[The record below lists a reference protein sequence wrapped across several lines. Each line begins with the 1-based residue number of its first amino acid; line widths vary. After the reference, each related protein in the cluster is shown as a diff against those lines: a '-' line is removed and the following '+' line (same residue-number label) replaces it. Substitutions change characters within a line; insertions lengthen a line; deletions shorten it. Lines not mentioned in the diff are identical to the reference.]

1 MSALKPAKY
10 AEMRCVHAGE
20 AVQCL
25 EKARQ
30 IAAAVHGRD
39 HPILES
45 FWEALAEA
53 KREVCFCLPV
63 SALQGVRSRGLCLS
77 LCAQKTCNSRL
88 WWTQPLIQW
97 FCWKCT
103 GPVFF

>member
-1 MSALKPAKY
+1 MNQG
-10 AEMRCVHAGE
+10 CVIAGE

-30 IAAAVHGRD
+30 IAASVHGRD

-53 KREVCFCLPV
+53 KKEVSFAYR
-63 SALQGVRSRGLCLS
+63 SQSSQFSEVRFLSGL
-77 LCAQKTCNSRL
+77 
-88 WWTQPLIQW
+88 
-97 FCWKCT
+97 
-103 GPVFF
+103 

>member
-1 MSALKPAKY
+1 MD
-10 AEMRCVHAGE
+10 AGE

-53 KREVCFCLPV
+53 KKEVSFAHQCQSL
-63 SALQGVRSRGLCLS
+63 ALSDASVARSVNPGDLAGLE
-77 LCAQKTCNSRL
+77 TV
-88 WWTQPLIQW
+88 
-97 FCWKCT
+97 
-103 GPVFF
+103 G

>member
-1 MSALKPAKY
+1 MD
-10 AEMRCVHAGE
+10 AGE

-53 KREVCFCLPV
+53 KKEARFCLPV
-63 SALQGVRSRGLCLS
+63 SS
-77 LCAQKTCNSRL
+77 L
-88 WWTQPLIQW
+88 
-97 FCWKCT
+97 
-103 GPVFF
+103 

>member
-53 KREVCFCLPV
+53 KRQVCFCLPV
-63 SALQGVRSRGLCLS
+63 SALQGVRSRGLCLVPMRRRPATAGFGGYS
-77 LCAQKTCNSRL
+77 H
-88 WWTQPLIQW
+88 
-97 FCWKCT
+97 
-103 GPVFF
+103 